1 MTEEH
6 EREHVSG
13 ARNQSLFR
21 EVNERIQEIADEDAV
36 ELLCECTDT
45 TCTETVTLTRAEYE
59 AVRANPH
66 RFPVKHGH
74 DEKREIERVVA
85 EHDGYVVVEKI
96 EVAARVA
103 EKLDPARRTRKTD

>member
-1 MTEEH
+1 MATDEIQQAH
-6 EREHVSG
+6 AAKS
-13 ARNQSLFR
+13 QSLFR
-21 EVNERIQEIADEDAV
+21 EVNERIQEVADQDAV

-45 TCTETVTLTRAEYE
+45 SCTETVTLTRAEYD

-74 DEKREIERVVA
+74 DEEREIEHIVA